1 MNHNL
6 GYYYDRYLQGK
17 EKDSYI
23 ATENQFKLDAA
34 HELGHVVLNKYAPHS
49 SPDYSWSH
57 KGTSTVLTQEALTGT
72 PMPNAGEIDLIKYS
86 DHHLGASDIYSRSV
100 AANEDVNG
108 LIWLSRVKFDA

>member
-57 KGTSTVLTQEALTGT
+57 KGTSTVFTQEALTGT

-86 DHHLGASDIYSRSV
+86 DHHLGASDVYSRSV
-100 AANEDVNG
+100 AVNEDVNG